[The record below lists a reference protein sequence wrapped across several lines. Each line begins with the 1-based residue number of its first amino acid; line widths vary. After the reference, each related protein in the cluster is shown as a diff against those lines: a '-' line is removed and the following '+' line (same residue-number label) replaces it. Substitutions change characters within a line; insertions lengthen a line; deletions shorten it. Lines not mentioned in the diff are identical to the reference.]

1 MKFSVSK
8 LIFYQAL
15 QRVIGAIPPKT
26 PIPIL
31 NNFLLE
37 LTENNLTVTATDLEL
52 SISTIITVSGI
63 EEGSVT
69 VPARLLSEIVRELPD
84 IPLVIDVDSNHKM
97 TIDTEKGTYKI
108 SGQSRSDFPDIVVE
122 AGEGQISLMGNQLNR
137 MIAKTIFAVSDDEL
151 RPALTGVLM
160 EIHSDELRLVSTDGH
175 RLAKFSY
182 RNFRSPDLQ
191 KSIIIPTKSLNL
203 LAKNLVETD
212 EEQVNIIVG
221 EDHIV
226 FKLNNTHI
234 FSKLIEGQY
243 PNYERVIP
251 LEHDKVLNVNRDL
264 LNASVRRV
272 AIFSNSLTHQIRF
285 SLNPTEITVVSE
297 DIEYGGE
304 GKETIPAVYE
314 GEPMDIG
321 YNAVY
326 ISEVLRQIDTEQ
338 AIFHMGGANSSAV
351 LLPSE
356 QLKDEQLIMLIMPIR
371 LSEDSED

>member
-8 LIFYQAL
+8 LSFYQAL

-37 LTENNLTVTATDLEL
+37 LVENNLTVTATDLEL
-52 SISTIITVSGI
+52 SISTTITVTGV

-84 IPLVIDVDSNHKM
+84 IPLVINVDASYKM
-97 TIDTEKGTYKI
+97 TLETEKGVYKI

-122 AGEGQISLMGNQLNR
+122 EGEGQLLLLGTQLNR
-137 MIAKTIFAVSDDEL
+137 MISKTLFAVSDDEL

-160 EIHSDELRLVSTDGH
+160 EIHADELRFVSTDGH
-175 RLAKFSY
+175 RLVKFSY
-182 RNFRSPDLQ
+182 RNFQSPDLQ
-191 KSIIIPTKSLNL
+191 KSIIVPTKSLTL
-203 LAKNLVETD
+203 LAKNLQETD
-212 EEQVNIIVG
+212 QDQVNIIVSD
-221 EDHIV
+221 DHIV
-226 FKLNNTHI
+226 FKLNATNI

-251 LEHDKVLNVNRDL
+251 IEHDKVLKVNRDF

-285 SLNPTEITVVSE
+285 SLNPTEITVISE

-304 GKETIPAVYE
+304 GKESIPAEYE

-326 ISEVLRQIDTEQ
+326 ISEVLRQVDTEQ
-338 AIFHMGGANSSAV
+338 AIFHLGGVNTAAIV
-351 LLPSE
+351 LPSE
-356 QLKDEQLIMLIMPIR
+356 QLKDEQLMMLIMPIR

>member
-8 LIFYQAL
+8 LTFYQVL

-37 LTENNLTVTATDLEL
+37 LAENNLTVTATDLEI
-52 SISTIITVSGI
+52 SISTTITVSGV

-69 VPARLLSEIVRELPD
+69 VPARLLSDIIRELPD
-84 IPLVIDVDSNHKM
+84 IPLVINVDSNYKM
-97 TIDTEKGTYKI
+97 TIETEKGIYKI

-122 AGEGQISLMGNQLNR
+122 EGDGQLLLPGKQLNR
-137 MIAKTIFAVSDDEL
+137 MIAKTTFAVSDDEL

-160 EIHSDELRLVSTDGH
+160 EIHADELRFVSTDGH
-175 RLAKFSY
+175 RLVRFAY

-203 LAKNLVETD
+203 LAKNLSETD
-212 EEQVNIIVG
+212 EGQVNIIVS

-226 FKLNNTHI
+226 FKLSNTNM

-251 LEHDKVLNVNRDL
+251 VEHDKVLKINRDL

-272 AIFSNSLTHQIRF
+272 AIFSNSMTHQIRF
-285 SLNPTEITVVSE
+285 SLSPTEITVISE
-297 DIEYGGE
+297 DIEFGGE
-304 GKETIPAVYE
+304 GKETLPAEYD

-326 ISEVLRQIDTEQ
+326 ISEVLRQVDTEQ
-338 AIFHMGGANSSAV
+338 AIFQLGGVNSAAI

-356 QLKDEQLIMLIMPIR
+356 QLKDEQLMMLIMPIR
-371 LSEDSED
+371 LSEDDYE